1 MIVRHCDSPV
11 AAHMQNYDT
20 AIYDDGVI
28 GNSGVVKGLIM
39 WTQKFHQQC
48 RLGVLV
54 ALGLWAVIGSTI
66 AGRSA
71 QAGPPVIA
79 LTPQEQRLLEDAE
92 IYLASIDTLQA
103 RLIQL
108 SETRGFAHGR
118 VYLDRPGLLRINY
131 VEPFA
136 DELVSDGVWLY
147 YWDAEVGTDAKR
159 TLSGTPIALIV
170 ESAPSLTEE
179 VTVRRVLNAEDR
191 LEIDITVDGEEDQG
205 RLVLVFGKAP
215 FVLAGWRV
223 IDAQGFRT
231 EIELRDPVIN
241 VPLEAA
247 LFEFTHGDD

>member
-1 MIVRHCDSPV
+1 MDDS
-11 AAHMQNYDT
+11 
-20 AIYDDGVI
+20 G
-28 GNSGVVKGLIM
+28 GVKGLIM
-39 WTQKFHQQC
+39 WTQKRHQLCQIGALFV
-48 RLGVLV
+48 LGF
-54 ALGLWAVIGSTI
+54 WAVVGSSI
-66 AGRSA
+66 LVDSA
-71 QAGPPVIA
+71 QGGPPAIA
-79 LTPQEQRLLEDAE
+79 LTPEEQGLLADVE

-108 SETRGFAHGR
+108 SETQGYAHGQ

-170 ESAPSLTEE
+170 ESAPSLTEKT
-179 VTVRRVLNAEDR
+179 TVRRILNAEDR

-205 RLVLVFGKAP
+205 RMVLVFGKAP

-231 EIELRDPVIN
+231 EIELRDPLIN
-241 VPLEAA
+241 VPLDTA
-247 LFEFTHGDD
+247 LFEFTRSDD